1 MRFTMDWARGAAIVA
16 GLNLALPQAMVFAA
30 DAPATNPARQQTA
43 KDIKLTTSGDLTGR
57 VVTAEGKAVDG
68 AAVTVSQN
76 NKPVAKTISTASG
89 EFKLTGLKTG
99 LYQVSAGQQTQF
111 VRVWPQDVAPPTA
124 LAQATIVQ
132 SPVVRGQ
139 DGVIVQE
146 GMIVRGQDEFDY
158 LETDEIIIGVTAATA
173 LGIGIGAL
181 VVANDDDDSGTPAAS
196 P

>member
-1 MRFTMDWARGAAIVA
+1 MRITMEWARGAAIVA
-16 GLNLALPQAMVFAA
+16 GLNLAVPQALVFAA
-30 DAPATNPARQQTA
+30 EAPVTKPAKQASA
-43 KDIKLTTSGDLTGR
+43 KDIKLTTAGDLTGR

-68 AAVTVSQN
+68 AAVTISQN

-89 EFKLTGLKTG
+89 EFKVTGLKTG
-99 LYQVSAGQQTQF
+99 LYQVSAGQQAQF
-111 VRVWPQDVAPPTA
+111 VRVWPQDVAPPAA

-139 DGVIVQE
+139 DGMIVQE
-146 GMIVRGQDEFDY
+146 GMVVRGQDEFDY
-158 LETDEIIIGVTAATA
+158 LETDEIIIGVVAFTA

-181 VVANDDDDSGTPAAS
+181 IAANDDDNNNQAS

>member
-1 MRFTMDWARGAAIVA
+1 MRITMDWARGAAIVA
-16 GLNLALPQAMVFAA
+16 GLNLAVPQAMVFAA
-30 DAPATNPARQQTA
+30 EAPVTKPAKQASA
-43 KDIKLTTSGDLTGR
+43 KDIKLTTAGDLTGR

-68 AAVTVSQN
+68 AAVTITQN

-89 EFKLTGLKTG
+89 EFKVTGLKTG
-99 LYQVSAGQQTQF
+99 LYQVSAGQQAQF
-111 VRVWPQDVAPPTA
+111 VRVWPQDVAPPSA

-139 DGVIVQE
+139 DGMIQE
-146 GMIVRGQDEFDY
+146 GMVVRGQDEFDY
-158 LETDEIIIGVTAATA
+158 LETDEIIIGITAATA

-181 VVANDDDDSGTPAAS
+181 IAANDDDDNNNQAS